1 MSHPEVLQPSLILI
15 VAVMRRLR
23 VLLVIIL
30 LFITVFMALVYFVV
44 FEAEL
49 VAFAADLAPTKL
61 SSTIEHVLLLGA
73 QKEVVFLLIAFSLH

>member
-1 MSHPEVLQPSLILI
+1 
-15 VAVMRRLR
+15 MRLLR
-23 VLLVIIL
+23 VLPVIIL